1 MSGKFKINNTKFPK
15 YIERITDQKISGWSS
30 IRRGP
35 GDTFKAISAPRRIAV
50 VPEPGMP
57 SVSSGTK
64 DPVQA
69 ALFALSG
76 AARPFTDPF
85 PNCSLSSGEAK
96 FRSTAY
102 PRNDAIVAP
111 APGITPIKNPC
122 KDWRAITGV
131 ICFASSLVIR
141 RLVISDCFS
150 SGLPERSGSR
160 IKNNVSGIANIAIAN
175 VIKPIP
181 D

>member
-1 MSGKFKINNTKFPK
+1 M
-15 YIERITDQKISGWSS
+15 
-30 IRRGP
+30 RRGP

-50 VPEPGMP
+50 VPEPGIP
-57 SVSSGTK
+57 SVSKGTK

-76 AARPFTDPF
+76 AARPFTEPF
-85 PNCSLSSGEAK
+85 PNCSRSSGVAK
-96 FRSTAY
+96 LRSTAY

-122 KDWRAITGV
+122 KDWRVITGV
-131 ICFASSLVIR
+131 IFFASSLVIR

-150 SGLPERSGSR
+150 FDLPERFGSSIR
-160 IKNNVSGIANIAIAN
+160 NNVSGIANIAIAN
-175 VIKPIP
+175 VIKPMP